1 MESLIRKID
10 NLVETLTALK
20 SIKAEYKSVFDQK
33 IRLEFSYNSNHI
45 EGNTLT
51 YGETKLLLLF
61 DKTTGNHDL
70 REYEEMKAHDVAFDM
85 IKSWA
90 TETHRNISETDIKNL
105 HEILL
110 IKPFWKEAQTP
121 DGNETR
127 RLIKVGA
134 YKEFPNSVRLQN
146 GEIFHYASPIDTPIL
161 MGELLEWY
169 SAEETK
175 NELHPVALAA
185 LFHYKFVRIHPFD
198 DGNGRISRLI
208 MNYVLLRHNL
218 PPIIIKTSDKKNF
231 LFALNQADAGDLNA
245 FIKYIAEQL
254 LWSLELSLKAA
265 KGESLEEPD
274 DLDKEISVWKKGVIP
289 NLIKTP
295 HRNNDIILN
304 LFKNCLNLLVDKFID
319 SSKILSVLFVKTE
332 VEKIV
337 NDKYYEDPETVID
350 NIQGQRYDF
359 YSDYNLSDNNH
370 PPGSICYILNE
381 EPSLVIENDDF
392 LKFVVSLHFK
402 EFKSK
407 NNFSINSKLMIM
419 AEPFGYLI
427 FNNQVLLSQKNYDEF
442 LIEEEIDQIVK
453 MCFKTV
459 FEEIKAKSKN

>member
-10 NLVETLTALK
+10 NLVETLAALK
-20 SIKAEYKSVFDQK
+20 PIKAEYKSVFDQK

-51 YGETKLLLLF
+51 YSETKLLLLF

-146 GEIFHYASPIDTPIL
+146 GEIFHYASPTDTPIL

-169 SAEETK
+169 GSEETK
-175 NELHPVALAA
+175 NELHPAALAA

-218 PPIIIKTSDKKNF
+218 PPIIIKTSDKKNY
-231 LFALNQADAGDLNA
+231 LFALNQADSGDLNA
-245 FIKYIAEQL
+245 FIKYIAAQL
-254 LWSLELSLKAA
+254 VWSLELSLKAA
-265 KGESLEEPD
+265 MGESLEEPD
-274 DLDKEISVWKKGVIP
+274 DLDKEISVWKKG
-289 NLIKTP
+289 
-295 HRNNDIILN
+295 IINGGPKKSDKLVSEIYEKGIN
-304 LFKNCLNLLVDKFID
+304 EFFK
-319 SSKILSVLFVKTE
+319 
-332 VEKIV
+332 
-337 NDKYYEDPETVID
+337 
-350 NIQGQRYDF
+350 
-359 YSDYNLSDNNH
+359 
-370 PPGSICYILNE
+370 
-381 EPSLVIENDDF
+381 SLVIEIKKRFSDLFHDNF
-392 LKFVVSLHFK
+392 EEYQINNNLLG
-402 EFKSK
+402 KSQFQLLQLDKIVK
-407 NNFSINSKLMIM
+407 NEPISKLALTINLLDYLYSIKSPFSIYINIEILF
-419 AEPFGYLI
+419 EPTKYRIIKFRDE
-427 FNNQVLLSQKNYDEF
+427 LLSEKNYTQF
-442 LIEEEIDQIVK
+442 LTKSEIDEIVK
-453 MCFKTV
+453 TCVKNV
-459 FEEIKAKSKN
+459 FEEIKEKSGS

>member
-10 NLVETLTALK
+10 NLVKTLAALK
-20 SIKAEYKSVFDQK
+20 PIKAEYKSVFDQK

-105 HEILL
+105 NEILL

-185 LFHYKFVRIHPFD
+185 LFHYKFVCIHPFD

-218 PPIIIKTSDKKNF
+218 PPIIIKTSDKKNY
-231 LFALNQADAGDLNA
+231 LFALNQADSGDLNA
-245 FIKYIAEQL
+245 FIKYIAAQL
-254 LWSLELSLKAA
+254 VWSLELSLKAA
-265 KGESLEEPD
+265 MGESLEEPD
-274 DLDKEISVWKKGVIP
+274 DLDKEISVWKKG
-289 NLIKTP
+289 
-295 HRNNDIILN
+295 IINGGPKKSDKLVSEIYEKGIN
-304 LFKNCLNLLVDKFID
+304 EFFK
-319 SSKILSVLFVKTE
+319 
-332 VEKIV
+332 
-337 NDKYYEDPETVID
+337 
-350 NIQGQRYDF
+350 
-359 YSDYNLSDNNH
+359 
-370 PPGSICYILNE
+370 
-381 EPSLVIENDDF
+381 SLVIEIKKKFSDLFDDNF
-392 LKFVVSLHFK
+392 EEYQINNNLLG
-402 EFKSK
+402 KSQFQLLQLDKIVK
-407 NNFSINSKLMIM
+407 NEPISKLALTINLLDYLYSIKSPFSIYINIEILF
-419 AEPFGYLI
+419 EPTKYRIIKFRDE
-427 FNNQVLLSQKNYDEF
+427 LLSEKIIPNF
-442 LIEEEIDQIVK
+442 
-453 MCFKTV
+453 
-459 FEEIKAKSKN
+459 

>member
-10 NLVETLTALK
+10 NLFETLTALK
-20 SIKAEYKSVFDQK
+20 PIKAEYKSVFDQK

-51 YGETKLLLLF
+51 YSETKLLLLF

-146 GEIFHYASPIDTPIL
+146 GEIFHYASPTDTPIL

-169 SAEETK
+169 GSEETK

-185 LFHYKFVRIHPFD
+185 LFHYKFVRIRPFD

-218 PPIIIKTSDKKNF
+218 PPIIIKTSDKKNY
-231 LFALNQADAGDLNA
+231 LFALNQADSGDLNA
-245 FIKYIAEQL
+245 FIKYIAAQL
-254 LWSLELSLKAA
+254 VWSLELSLKAA
-265 KGESLEEPD
+265 MGESLEEPD
-274 DLDKEISVWKKGVIP
+274 DLDKEISVWKKG
-289 NLIKTP
+289 
-295 HRNNDIILN
+295 IINGGPKKSDKLVSEIYEKGIN
-304 LFKNCLNLLVDKFID
+304 EFFK
-319 SSKILSVLFVKTE
+319 
-332 VEKIV
+332 
-337 NDKYYEDPETVID
+337 
-350 NIQGQRYDF
+350 
-359 YSDYNLSDNNH
+359 
-370 PPGSICYILNE
+370 
-381 EPSLVIENDDF
+381 SLVIEIKKRFSDLFHDNF
-392 LKFVVSLHFK
+392 EEYQINNNLLG
-402 EFKSK
+402 KSQFQLLQLDKIVK
-407 NNFSINSKLMIM
+407 NEPISKLALTINLLDYLYSIKSPFSIYINIEILF
-419 AEPFGYLI
+419 EPTKYRIIKFRDE
-427 FNNQVLLSQKNYDEF
+427 LLSEKNYTQF
-442 LIEEEIDQIVK
+442 LTKSEIDEIVK
-453 MCFKTV
+453 TCVKNV
-459 FEEIKAKSKN
+459 FEEIKEKSGS

>member
-20 SIKAEYKSVFDQK
+20 PIKAEYKSVFDQK

-295 HRNNDIILN
+295 RRNNNIILN
-304 LFKNCLNLLVDKFID
+304 LFENCLNQLTDKFI
-319 SSKILSVLFVKTE
+319 SSHRIFSELFIKTE
-332 VEKIV
+332 VEEVV
-337 NDKYYEDPETVID
+337 NGKYYENPKIVINTLAEHAHDNYVAESYLEDRDSEFWLKTNPEKYFQND
-350 NIQGQRYDF
+350 QF
-359 YSDYNLSDNNH
+359 SDYILS
-370 PPGSICYILNE
+370 I
-381 EPSLVIENDDF
+381 
-392 LKFVVSLHFK
+392 KFK
-402 EFKSK
+402 ELKLEK
-407 NNFSINSKLMIM
+407 N
-419 AEPFGYLI
+419 YLI
-427 FNNQVLLSQKNYDEF
+427 QSNLKVIAKLFEYQIYNNDEF
-442 LIEEEIDQIVK
+442 LIKKNYDQFLTEGEIDQIVK
-453 MCFKTV
+453 TCVKTV

>member
-10 NLVETLTALK
+10 NLVETLAALK
-20 SIKAEYKSVFDQK
+20 PIKAEYKSVFDQK

-105 HEILL
+105 NEILL

-185 LFHYKFVRIHPFD
+185 LFHYKFVCIHPFD

-218 PPIIIKTSDKKNF
+218 PPIIIKTSDKKNY
-231 LFALNQADAGDLNA
+231 LFALNQADSGDLNA
-245 FIKYIAEQL
+245 FIKYIAAQL
-254 LWSLELSLKAA
+254 VWSLELSLKAA
-265 KGESLEEPD
+265 MGESLEEPD
-274 DLDKEISVWKKGVIP
+274 DLDKEISVWKKG
-289 NLIKTP
+289 
-295 HRNNDIILN
+295 IINGGPKKSDKLVSEIYEKGIN
-304 LFKNCLNLLVDKFID
+304 EFFK
-319 SSKILSVLFVKTE
+319 
-332 VEKIV
+332 
-337 NDKYYEDPETVID
+337 
-350 NIQGQRYDF
+350 
-359 YSDYNLSDNNH
+359 
-370 PPGSICYILNE
+370 
-381 EPSLVIENDDF
+381 SLVIEIKKRFSDLFDDNF
-392 LKFVVSLHFK
+392 EEYQINNNLLG
-402 EFKSK
+402 KSQFQLLQLDKIVK
-407 NNFSINSKLMIM
+407 NEPISKLALTINLLDYLYSIKSPFSIYINIEILF
-419 AEPFGYLI
+419 EPTKYRIIKFRDE
-427 FNNQVLLSQKNYDEF
+427 LLSEKIIPNF
-442 LIEEEIDQIVK
+442 
-453 MCFKTV
+453 
-459 FEEIKAKSKN
+459 

>member
-10 NLVETLTALK
+10 NLVETLAALK
-20 SIKAEYKSVFDQK
+20 PIKAEYKSVFDQK

-105 HEILL
+105 NEILL

-185 LFHYKFVRIHPFD
+185 LFHYKFVCIHPFD

-218 PPIIIKTSDKKNF
+218 PPIIIKTSDKKNY
-231 LFALNQADAGDLNA
+231 LFALNQADSGDLNA
-245 FIKYIAEQL
+245 FIKYIAAQL
-254 LWSLELSLKAA
+254 VWSLELSLKAA
-265 KGESLEEPD
+265 MGESLEEPD
-274 DLDKEISVWKKGVIP
+274 DLDKEISVWKKG
-289 NLIKTP
+289 
-295 HRNNDIILN
+295 IINGGPKKSDKLVSEIYEKGIN
-304 LFKNCLNLLVDKFID
+304 EFFK
-319 SSKILSVLFVKTE
+319 
-332 VEKIV
+332 
-337 NDKYYEDPETVID
+337 
-350 NIQGQRYDF
+350 
-359 YSDYNLSDNNH
+359 
-370 PPGSICYILNE
+370 
-381 EPSLVIENDDF
+381 SLVIEIKKRFSDLFDDNF
-392 LKFVVSLHFK
+392 EEYQINNNLLG
-402 EFKSK
+402 KSQFQLLQLDKIVK
-407 NNFSINSKLMIM
+407 NEPISKLALTINLLDYLYSIKSPFSIYINIEILF
-419 AEPFGYLI
+419 EPTKYRIIKFRDE
-427 FNNQVLLSQKNYDEF
+427 LLSEKNYTQF
-442 LIEEEIDQIVK
+442 LTKSEIDEIVK
-453 MCFKTV
+453 TCVKNV
-459 FEEIKAKSKN
+459 FEEIKEKSGS